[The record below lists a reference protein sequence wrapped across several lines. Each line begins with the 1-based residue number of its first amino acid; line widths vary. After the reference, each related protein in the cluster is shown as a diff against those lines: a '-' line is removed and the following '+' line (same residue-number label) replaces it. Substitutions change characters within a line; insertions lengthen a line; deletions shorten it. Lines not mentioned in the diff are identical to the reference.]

1 MWISRVKGLNM
12 GVISRIKNMIK
23 DRNPTEVVVKIMRD
37 SGNAVYSWNGDL
49 LNNGDVR
56 AMVRPF
62 VSAAGKLEPK
72 HVRDVE
78 DKDGNPDVKVNPE
91 PYIRIL
97 LTEPNPTLTGTMF
110 RQRMA
115 WQYMLKNNAF
125 AFIARDANGFP
136 IGLYPLEWFSAEAL
150 YDERRRLYIRFD
162 LNTGK
167 QAVISYEDLIHIPRD
182 VSGNE
187 LFGSTNNAALAMLMD
202 VAGTADRSII
212 DAVKNGGA
220 IRWLLK
226 YSRGMRP
233 EELKTRA
240 KEFANSFLKTEDAEN
255 GSVGVAA
262 TGADAEAKQIDP
274 HDYVPNAMVMDNIK
288 KRLMA
293 YFGTNEK
300 IINSSYDENEWNSYY
315 ESVVEPFAQAM
326 AGEFTRKIFSRWERN
341 RGNRIAFD
349 STSLQY
355 ASMQSKLN
363 LVQMVDRGA
372 LTPNEWRQILNLS
385 AIEGGNKPIR
395 RLDTEV
401 EGGGE

>member
-1 MWISRVKGLNM
+1 MGLFT
-12 GVISRIKNMIK
+12 RIKNMIK
-23 DRNPTEVVVKIMRD
+23 DRNPTETVVKIMREN
-37 SGNAVYSWNGDL
+37 GNAVYSWNGDL
-49 LNNGDVR
+49 FNNGDVR

-62 VSAAGKLEPK
+62 VNAAGKLEPK
-72 HVRDVE
+72 HIREVVN
-78 DKDGNPDVKVNPE
+78 KDGTTDVKVNPE

-97 LTEPNPTLTGTMF
+97 MEEPNPVLTGAMF
-110 RQRMA
+110 RQRMG

-125 AFIARDANGFP
+125 AFIVRDGNGFA
-136 IGLYPLEWFSAEAL
+136 IGLYPLEWLSAEAL
-150 YDERRRLYIRFD
+150 YDEQKRLYIRFN
-162 LNTGK
+162 LNSGR
-167 QAVISYEDLIHIPRD
+167 QAVISYEDLIHVPRD
-182 VSGNE
+182 VGNNE
-187 LFGSTNNAALAMLMD
+187 LFGVPNQEALAMLMD
-202 VAGTADRSII
+202 VTGTIDKSII
-212 DAVKNGGA
+212 SAVKNGGA

-226 YSRGMRP
+226 FTRGMRP

-240 KEFANSFLKTEDAEN
+240 KEFAKSFLDTEDVED

-274 HDYVPNAMVMDNIK
+274 HDYVPNAMIMDK
-288 KRLMA
+288 VKQRLMA
-293 YFGTNEK
+293 YFGTNDK
-300 IINSSYDENEWNSYY
+300 IMSSTYDENEWNAYF

-326 AGEFTRKIFSRWERN
+326 GEEFTRKIFSRWERS

-372 LTPNEWRQILNLS
+372 LTPNEWRQIMNLP

-395 RLDTEV
+395 RLDTQV
-401 EGGGE
+401 VKEGGGE

>member
-1 MWISRVKGLNM
+1 MGLFN
-12 GVISRIKNMIK
+12 RIRNMIK
-23 DRNPTEVVVKIMRD
+23 DRNPTETIVKIMREN
-37 SGNAVYSWNGDL
+37 GNAVYSWNGEL
-49 LNNGDVR
+49 FNNGDVR

-62 VSAAGKLEPK
+62 VNAAGKLDPK
-72 HVRDVE
+72 HVREVVDQNG
-78 DKDGNPDVKVNPE
+78 DPDVKINPE

-97 LTEPNPTLTGTMF
+97 LEEPNPALTGTTF

-125 AFIARDANGFP
+125 AFIVRDGNGWA
-136 IGLYPLEWFSAEAL
+136 IGLYPLEWLSAEAL
-150 YDERRRLYIRFD
+150 YDTQRKLYIRFN
-162 LNTGK
+162 LLSGRE
-167 QAVISYEDLIHIPRD
+167 AVISYDDLVHIPRD
-182 VSGNE
+182 VGNNE
-187 LFGSTNNAALAMLMD
+187 LFGMPNQEALAMLME
-202 VAGTADRSII
+202 VAGTIDKSII
-212 DAVKNGGA
+212 AAVRNGGA

-226 YSRGMRP
+226 YTRGMRP

-240 KEFANSFLKTEDAEN
+240 KEFAKSFLDTENVED

-274 HDYVPNAMVMDNIK
+274 HDYVPNAMIMDK
-288 KRLMA
+288 VKQRLMA

-300 IINSSYDENEWNSYY
+300 IMNSTYDENEWNAYY

-326 AGEFTRKIFSRWERN
+326 SEEFTKKLFSRWERN
-341 RGNRIAFD
+341 RGNRITFD

-372 LTPNEWRQILNLS
+372 MTPNEWRQIMNLPM
-385 AIEGGNKPIR
+385 IEGGNKPIR
-395 RLDTEV
+395 RLDTQPV
-401 EGGGE
+401 KEGGKE

>member
-1 MWISRVKGLNM
+1 
-12 GVISRIKNMIK
+12 MIK
-23 DRNPTEVVVKIMRD
+23 DRNPTETIVKIMREN
-37 SGNAVYSWNGDL
+37 GNAVYSWNGEL
-49 LNNGDVR
+49 FNNGDVR

-62 VSAAGKLEPK
+62 VNAAGKLDPK
-72 HVRDVE
+72 HVREVVDQNG
-78 DKDGNPDVKVNPE
+78 DPDVKINPE

-97 LTEPNPTLTGTMF
+97 LEEPNPALTGTTF

-125 AFIARDANGFP
+125 AFIVRDGNGWA
-136 IGLYPLEWFSAEAL
+136 IGLYPLEWLSAEAL
-150 YDERRRLYIRFD
+150 YDTQRKLYIRFN
-162 LNTGK
+162 LLSGRE
-167 QAVISYEDLIHIPRD
+167 AVISYDDLVHIPRD
-182 VSGNE
+182 VGNNE
-187 LFGSTNNAALAMLMD
+187 LFGMPNQEALAMLME
-202 VAGTADRSII
+202 VAGTIDKSII
-212 DAVKNGGA
+212 AAVRNGGA

-226 YSRGMRP
+226 YTRGMRP

-240 KEFANSFLKTEDAEN
+240 KEFAKSFLDTENVED

-274 HDYVPNAMVMDNIK
+274 HDYVPNAMIMDK
-288 KRLMA
+288 VKQRLMA

-300 IINSSYDENEWNSYY
+300 IMNSTYDENEWNAYY

-326 AGEFTRKIFSRWERN
+326 SEEFTKKLFSRWERN
-341 RGNRIAFD
+341 RGNRITFD

-372 LTPNEWRQILNLS
+372 MTPNEWRQIMNLPM
-385 AIEGGNKPIR
+385 IEGGNKPIR
-395 RLDTEV
+395 RLDTQPV
-401 EGGGE
+401 KEGGKE

>member
-1 MWISRVKGLNM
+1 MGLFN
-12 GVISRIKNMIK
+12 RIRNMIK
-23 DRNPTEVVVKIMRD
+23 DRNPTETVVKIMREN
-37 SGNAVYSWNGDL
+37 GNAVYSWNGEL
-49 LNNGDVR
+49 FNNGDVR

-62 VSAAGKLEPK
+62 VNAAGKLDPK
-72 HVRDVE
+72 HVREVVDQNG
-78 DKDGNPDVKVNPE
+78 DPDVKINPE

-97 LTEPNPTLTGTMF
+97 LEEPNPALTGTTF

-125 AFIARDANGFP
+125 AFIVRDGNGWA
-136 IGLYPLEWFSAEAL
+136 IGLYPLEWLSAEAL
-150 YDERRRLYIRFD
+150 YDTQRKLYIRFN
-162 LNTGK
+162 LLSGRE
-167 QAVISYEDLIHIPRD
+167 AVISYDDLVHIPRD
-182 VSGNE
+182 VGNNE
-187 LFGSTNNAALAMLMD
+187 LFGMPNQEALAMLME
-202 VAGTADRSII
+202 VAGTIDKSII
-212 DAVKNGGA
+212 AAVRNGGA

-226 YSRGMRP
+226 YTRGMRP

-240 KEFANSFLKTEDAEN
+240 KEFAKSFLDTEDVED

-274 HDYVPNAMVMDNIK
+274 HDYVPNAMIMDK
-288 KRLMA
+288 VKQRLMA

-300 IINSSYDENEWNSYY
+300 IMNSTYDENEWNAYY

-326 AGEFTRKIFSRWERN
+326 SEEFTKKLFSRWERN
-341 RGNRIAFD
+341 RGNRITFD

-372 LTPNEWRQILNLS
+372 MTPNEWRQIMNLPM
-385 AIEGGNKPIR
+385 IEGGNKPIR
-395 RLDTEV
+395 RLDTQPV
-401 EGGGE
+401 KEGGKE

>member
-1 MWISRVKGLNM
+1 MGIIS
-12 GVISRIKNMIK
+12 SFKNLIK
-23 DRNPTEVVVKIMRD
+23 DRNPTEVVVKIMRENG
-37 SGNAVYSWNGDL
+37 SNAVYSWNGDL
-49 LNNGDVR
+49 FDNGDVR

-62 VSAAGKLEPK
+62 VMAAGKLDPK
-72 HVRDVE
+72 HIRYGV
-78 DKDGNPDVKVNPE
+78 DKNGDPDVKVNPE

-97 LTEPNPTLTGTMF
+97 LSEPNPALTGIMF
-110 RQRMA
+110 RQRLA

-125 AFIARDANGFP
+125 AFIARDGNGFAVA
-136 IGLYPLEWFSAEAL
+136 LYPLEWLSAEAL
-150 YDERRRLYIRFD
+150 FDERRRLYIRFN
-162 LNTGK
+162 LNSGR
-167 QAVISYEDLIHIPRD
+167 QAVVAYEDLIHIPRD
-182 VSGNE
+182 VGNNE
-187 LFGSTNNAALAMLMD
+187 LFGTTNREALALLME

-212 DAVKNGGA
+212 SAVKNGGA

-226 YSRGMRP
+226 YTRGMRP

-240 KEFANSFLKTEDAEN
+240 KEFATSFLKTEDAEN

-262 TGADAEAKQIDP
+262 TGADAEAQQVNP
-274 HDYVPNAMVMDNIK
+274 HDYVPNALVMDNIK

-300 IINSSYDENEWNSYY
+300 IINSSYDENEWNSYF

-326 AGEFTRKIFSRWERN
+326 AEEFTRKIFSRMERA
-341 RGNRIAFD
+341 RGNRITFD

-355 ASMQSKLN
+355 ASMQSKLS

-385 AIEGGNKPIR
+385 AIEGGNKAIR
-395 RLDTEV
+395 RLDTQPV
-401 EGGGE
+401 KEGGSE

>member
-1 MWISRVKGLNM
+1 MGIIS
-12 GVISRIKNMIK
+12 SFKNLIK

-37 SGNAVYSWNGDL
+37 SGSNAVYSWNGDL
-49 LNNGDVR
+49 FDNGDVR

-62 VSAAGKLEPK
+62 VMAAGKLDPK
-72 HVRDVE
+72 HIRDGV
-78 DKDGNPDVKVNPE
+78 DKNGDPDVKVNPE

-97 LTEPNPTLTGTMF
+97 LNEPNPALTGIMF
-110 RQRMA
+110 RQRLA

-125 AFIARDANGFP
+125 AFIARDGNGFAVA
-136 IGLYPLEWFSAEAL
+136 LYPLEWLSAEAL
-150 YDERRRLYIRFD
+150 FDERRRLYIRFN
-162 LNTGK
+162 LNSGR
-167 QAVISYEDLIHIPRD
+167 QAVVAYDDLIHIPRD
-182 VSGNE
+182 VGNNE
-187 LFGSTNNAALAMLMD
+187 LFGTTNQEALSLLME

-212 DAVKNGGA
+212 SAVKNGGA

-226 YSRGMRP
+226 YTRGMRP

-240 KEFANSFLKTEDAEN
+240 KEFATSFLKTEDTEN

-262 TGADAEAKQIDP
+262 TGADAEAQQVNP
-274 HDYVPNAMVMDNIK
+274 HDYVPNALVMENIK

-300 IINSSYDENEWNSYY
+300 IINSSYDENEWNSYF

-326 AGEFTRKIFSRWERN
+326 AEEFTRKIFSRMERA
-341 RGNRIAFD
+341 RGNRITFD

-355 ASMQSKLN
+355 ASMQSKLS

-385 AIEGGNKPIR
+385 AIEGGNKAIR
-395 RLDTEV
+395 RLDTQPV
-401 EGGGE
+401 KEGGSE